1 MRQYEE
7 AHHAYVKTV
16 VFLREWDEEGWER
29 RRTDLESEKK
39 ELIGYLRTFD
49 IVLFAMFTVLGIIG
63 LVTVIVVGIPGI
75 MFLIPACIAFINWLG
90 KYNEAAGLV
99 RKFEKEGSLTNVL
112 YDFRNG
118 DRFLNGRLIRGE
130 NYIMSMGSG
139 KILRAAEVERLL
151 DYRKNGFAGDTRQLR
166 AEMSDGKTCD
176 LTYISMKGKD
186 EEDIRRLC
194 HI

>member
-130 NYIMSMGSG
+130 NYIMSMGWARSFARQRSKGCWITERRMGLQVTRGSSG
-139 KILRAAEVERLL
+139 LRCRMERPVI
-151 DYRKNGFAGDTRQLR
+151 
-166 AEMSDGKTCD
+166 S
-176 LTYISMKGKD
+176 LTSV
-186 EEDIRRLC
+186 
-194 HI
+194 

>member
-1 MRQYEE
+1 ME
-7 AHHAYVKTV
+7 T
-16 VFLREWDEEGWER
+16 
-29 RRTDLESEKK
+29 EKK
-39 ELIGYLRTFD
+39 ELIRYLRTFD
-49 IVLFAMFTVLGIIG
+49 IVLFAMFIVLGIIG

-139 KILRAAEVERLL
+139 RVLRTAEVTRLI
-151 DYRKNGFAGDTRQLR
+151 DYRKKNGFAGDTRQLR
-166 AEMSDGKTCD
+166 AEMADGKTFD

>member
-1 MRQYEE
+1 MQIRRAACFGVSGIY
-7 AHHAYVKTV
+7 
-16 VFLREWDEEGWER
+16 EGWER
-29 RRTDLESEKK
+29 SGTDLETEKK

-49 IVLFAMFTVLGIIG
+49 IVLFTMFIVLGIIG

-99 RKFEKEGSLTNVL
+99 RKFEKNGSLTNVL
-112 YDFRNG
+112 CDFRNG

-139 KILRAAEVERLL
+139 RVLRAAEVTRLI
-151 DYRKNGFAGDTRQLR
+151 DYRKKNGFAGDTRQLR
-166 AEMSDGKTCD
+166 AEMSDGKIYD

>member
-1 MRQYEE
+1 MQIRR
-7 AHHAYVKTV
+7 AAYFGVSGIY
-16 VFLREWDEEGWER
+16 EGWER
-29 RRTDLESEKK
+29 SGTDLETEKK

-49 IVLFAMFTVLGIIG
+49 IVLFTMFIVLGIIG

-151 DYRKNGFAGDTRQLR
+151 DYRKKNGFAGDTRQLR

>member
-1 MRQYEE
+1 M
-7 AHHAYVKTV
+7 
-16 VFLREWDEEGWER
+16 FLREWDEEGWER
-29 RRTDLESEKK
+29 SRTDLKTDKK

-49 IVLFAMFTVLGIIG
+49 IVLFAMFIVLGIIG

-75 MFLIPACIAFINWLG
+75 MFIIPACIAFINWLG

-99 RKFEKEGSLTNVL
+99 RKLERDGSLTNVL

-151 DYRKNGFAGDTRQLR
+151 DYRKKNGFAGDTRQLR

-176 LTYISMKGKD
+176 LTYINMKGKD